1 MASSLPGSVLASTVT
16 FDDLYSANTIAK
28 LLAAVPPA
36 EHGALHFTAEALLG
50 AAFLMRKLKADN
62 FKYPFKELDTPYQ
75 YAYQLMG
82 QEELSKQHTYSIMA
96 AEGRL
101 DSFNHF
107 MVGKIM
113 KTSNTPDRL
122 KVQGYYLQSVLNEAG
137 DASSATTV
145 DIGGGR
151 GEPLLDIKAAYPEL
165 QASDLAVQAFNQ
177 DIIEVSGVTLATW
190 NYKEEHWPWNTHWLQ
205 Q

>member
-1 MASSLPGSVLASTVT
+1 MRLYSHVEDTLYAISGLGFVDTTS
-16 FDDLYSANTIAK
+16 DDLYSANTITK
-28 LLAAVPPA
+28 LLAAMPST
-36 EHGALHFTAEALLG
+36 EHGALISEALLG

-113 KTSNTPDRL
+113 K
-122 KVQGYYLQSVLNEAG
+122 
-137 DASSATTV
+137 ASKRCFLSYH
-145 DIGGGR
+145 GRYCGGR

-190 NYKEEHWPWNTHWLQ
+190 NYKEENSPQPVKGALIHHLAYSS
-205 Q
+205 